1 MTMRRGDPYSTYRRR
16 TLAILVFNAASWLSL
31 TASTVYLALSPTCT
45 SLAALL
51 ASSLL
56 SALAL
61 YLFANMVI
69 PDWGNR

>member
-1 MTMRRGDPYSTYRRR
+1 MRQGDPYSTYRRR
-16 TLAILVFNAASWLSL
+16 TLVILVFNAASWLSL
-31 TASTVYLALSPTCT
+31 TASAVYFALSPTCT

-61 YLFANMVI
+61 YLFTNMAL
-69 PDWGNR
+69 PDWGKR